1 MENVKELREKLEK
14 KLEELEKVEGADRSE
29 RAIEETKALL
39 ALSDEDLIKKIVE
52 KAKERQAGNKE
63 MSEEEL
69 DNVAGGVE
77 IIDGEIIDAVKQGFS
92 NMWDFCFDKYK
103 KVTPAKYSCPKC
115 GSRNVDNI
123 DIGWFY
129 EMRVVCHQCGFHG
142 CKDGS
147 EW

>member
-1 MENVKELREKLEK
+1 MEKVKELRERLEK

-69 DNVAGGVE
+69 DNVAGGADLFDTFKDIVSWE
-77 IIDGEIIDAVKQGFS
+77 
-92 NMWDFCFDKYK
+92 WDEVIGNNYR
-103 KVTPAKYSCPKC
+103 KVTPVKYSCPIC